1 MNLSSAD
8 KKVMAIIAA
17 VVVAFVVIVGGAVA
31 VLTKDT
37 WSGGHPDEDPY
48 LQLAVGDRL
57 VRVEPTRMCDVFL
70 RNCEPED
77 PTAIDVARV
86 PVPVGESMMLSVS
99 QDIAEWPWNLVVQYL
114 TPSGPDGT
122 IVPMRSN
129 STYTTVLHSTPDR
142 ILIAIEVQLPSVVSA
157 GDDTVSMRGYL
168 AADTSPEGMQLPGSG
183 AALSA
188 PARG

>member
-8 KKVMAIIAA
+8 KKALTIIATVA
-17 VVVAFVVIVGGAVA
+17 VAFVVIVGGTVA
-31 VLTKDT
+31 VLTREA
-37 WSGGHPDEDPY
+37 WSGDGPDEEPY
-48 LQLAVGDRL
+48 LHLAVGDRL
-57 VRVEPTRMCDVFL
+57 VQVEPTRMCDVFL
-70 RNCEPED
+70 ENCEPEN
-77 PTAIDVARV
+77 PTDIDVARV

-114 TPSGPDGT
+114 TPEGPDGT
-122 IVPMRSN
+122 VVPMRSN
-129 STYTTVLHSTPDR
+129 STYTTVLHSSPER

-168 AADTSPEGMQLPGSG
+168 AADTSPEGMELPGSG
-183 AALSA
+183 AGLSA